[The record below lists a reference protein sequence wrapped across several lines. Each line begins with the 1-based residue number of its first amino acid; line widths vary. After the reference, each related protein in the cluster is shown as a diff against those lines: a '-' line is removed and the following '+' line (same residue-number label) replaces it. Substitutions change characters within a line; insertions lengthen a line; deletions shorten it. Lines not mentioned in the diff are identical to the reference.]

1 MRPGPDPEN
10 SRDQDP
16 DIVPGEPPVL
26 IDDAWLKRRLNHKTQ
41 PVKIRLQKRTI
52 FFSRTGSNRFLT
64 SSGTDRHQPTKN
76 DQMVL
81 ILQRKFIVDL
91 QIEKN
96 HVTFIYKI

>member
-1 MRPGPDPEN
+1 MKPGPDPGN
-10 SRDQDP
+10 LRDQDP

-96 HVTFIYKI
+96 HVTFAHKI